1 MRLFEHLIAFG
12 GELCF
17 DFGTI
22 EPTARHDRLARPGYL
37 LAENRLIVPRL
48 SLPLDVLPHH
58 FTLQPPRRRRMQP
71 RRSQVARSEI
81 WLRFVLASAYP
92 PTQASSW

>member
-22 EPTARHDRLARPGYL
+22 EPTARRDRLARPGYL
-37 LAENRLIVPRL
+37 LAEKRLIVPRL
-48 SLPLDVLPHH
+48 PLPLDVLPYH
-58 FTLQPPRRRRMQP
+58 FTQYLRSGAVRRCRSRWRCQTGQRWLIPR
-71 RRSQVARSEI
+71 
-81 WLRFVLASAYP
+81 
-92 PTQASSW
+92 